1 MISITIKAIGF
12 YEFAIMI
19 ISFSFMVIIA
29 YQSRDLPMKSQYQTL
44 ELELILLTVLFT
56 SIGILMLLE

>member
-1 MISITIKAIGF
+1 
-12 YEFAIMI
+12 MI